1 MNCSICGSELT
12 TAGCPNAL
20 DSRHGFYP
28 AITGFPTPIIDTYIT
43 LRVAELNHLRAELAT
58 MTAERDRLRAALEK
72 IQNTYSDDAELW
84 MRAIA
89 RAALEEK

>member
-1 MNCSICGSELT
+1 M
-12 TAGCPNAL
+12 
-20 DSRHGFYP
+20 
-28 AITGFPTPIIDTYIT
+28 
-43 LRVAELNHLRAELAT
+43 NHLRAELAT